1 LNFFL
6 QISFLNSIDKN
17 NIPVTGLYLLI
28 FIGVVFAIIKLS
40 NGNYLR
46 QLFSIVSF
54 DKNKFETHTS
64 TYSFSKSSFFLQISY
79 IILITLGI
87 SILTNEIIGDFN
99 IVKNFIGVLVFYI
112 IQAVGFVIISSLISS
127 NETSFIKHRIAYYE
141 LVSILLFPIILFSYY
156 SPFNLSILVLVVLIA
171 SSFLIML
178 RVSIYLT
185 RLISV
190 FHIILYL
197 CTLEIIPI
205 LFLLKFIFS

>member
-1 LNFFL
+1 MNFFL